1 MIEKRLGP
9 EFQMLLIVK
18 VLLLPVRATNDDEKG
33 HVQPRFAYTPMRP
46 TNKLQFRGSRM
57 IFSMPEILNLFMNK
71 FVTQNFFWVNRV
83 TKKKN
88 FQFWRLGPHV
98 DGGGVN
104 FSQRGGTVTPKSTDL
119 Q

>member
-71 FVTQNFFWVNRV
+71 FVHKKFFLVNRV
-83 TKKKN
+83 TKKMILLFFTLFFTEKWTIFGLPSN
-88 FQFWRLGPHV
+88 FFA
-98 DGGGVN
+98 
-104 FSQRGGTVTPKSTDL
+104 S
-119 Q
+119 